1 MAKFKP
7 YNFQAKGKCS
17 MNYAIDADKDEK
29 QLFCHSPTFSPITL
43 QWQIQTLHLQGTKA
57 SAL

>member
-1 MAKFKP
+1 
-7 YNFQAKGKCS
+7 

-43 QWQIQTLHLQGTKA
+43 QWQIQTFYLYAKGKNSINYATDADKHEKE
-57 SAL
+57 